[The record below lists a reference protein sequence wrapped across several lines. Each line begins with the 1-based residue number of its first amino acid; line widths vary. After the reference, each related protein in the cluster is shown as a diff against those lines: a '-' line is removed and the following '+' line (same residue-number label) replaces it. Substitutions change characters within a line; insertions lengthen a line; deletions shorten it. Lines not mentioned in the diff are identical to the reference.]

1 MLRMASRINAS
12 KDGSD
17 LVCGSSRLQI
27 ASFHVSNL
35 GELSEVGQK
44 VHEHAA
50 LDHRVS
56 PIAGGCGHRNHASSG
71 LRRE

>member
-1 MLRMASRINAS
+1 MNAC

-35 GELSEVGQK
+35 GELSEVGRK
-44 VHEHAA
+44 VHEYAA

-56 PIAGGCGHRNHASSG
+56 PIARVCGHRNHASSG
-71 LRRE
+71 VRRE